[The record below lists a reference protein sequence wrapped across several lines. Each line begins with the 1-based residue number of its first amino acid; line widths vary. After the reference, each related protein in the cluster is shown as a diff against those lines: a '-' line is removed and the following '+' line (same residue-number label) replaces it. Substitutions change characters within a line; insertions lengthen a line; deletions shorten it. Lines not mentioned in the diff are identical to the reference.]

1 MTDVETGKNTHFTN
15 RELKLIKSGSG
26 HFSSNESQK
35 KSQILLRLCTVL
47 HGLCV
52 SVANETS
59 FSVYGALL

>member
-35 KSQILLRLCTVL
+35 KEPNTVKTVYCVAWSLC
-47 HGLCV
+47 
-52 SVANETS
+52 
-59 FSVYGALL
+59 